1 MATPIETRTVRVW
14 RCKCEH
20 GYVRCSRDVNH
31 QGDICS
37 DCTPPRVH
45 VNGYH
50 TTALESTP
58 SVDADYPPAPQP
70 SANES
75 LLLMRLIDRRKA
87 DNVNQAIEFLNAAG
101 RRAGDR

>member
-1 MATPIETRTVRVW
+1 MIDGQSDLPRCTVRRLDLMATPIETRTVRVW

-58 SVDADYPPAPQP
+58 SVDADYPPAPLAHVGHR
-70 SANES
+70 SN
-75 LLLMRLIDRRKA
+75 
-87 DNVNQAIEFLNAAG
+87 G
-101 RRAGDR
+101 RCLDCG